1 MNLRYALR
9 MLAKNP
15 GFAATAILALALG
28 IGAGTAIFS
37 VVDAVLLRPLP
48 FHNPEELVILRE
60 RTPVWPEG
68 QCPSH
73 ISTLKTGAIRTR
85 SSPASPPTRAIAST
99 SPIWVSRNTSPAR
112 TYPQV
117 SSRSSAPHPSSDEH
131 LQTKR
136 IHPVERPSSYH
147 PRLLD
152 EALR

>member
-60 RTPVWPEG
+60 RTPVWPKGMSVAYLNFKDWRDQNKVFSGIAAYQGNSFNLTDLGEPEHLAG
-68 QCPSH
+68 QNVS
-73 ISTLKTGAIRTR
+73 
-85 SSPASPPTRAIAST
+85 ASLFSILGL
-99 SPIWVSRNTSPAR
+99 SPI
-112 TYPQV
+112 
-117 SSRSSAPHPSSDEH
+117 
-131 LQTKR
+131 L
-136 IHPVERPSSYH
+136 
-147 PRLLD
+147 
-152 EALR
+152 